1 MSVTKLLGQCE
12 FVVQV
17 QHSRLQ
23 SGEERQL
30 RATLRQLESR
40 RSSVER
46 AGLVHLAVMGEGGI
60 GGVLQGV
67 RALEGHVNAILA
79 QEEAH
84 AGLSAAGKFVFC
96 LLHVVLAL
104 GMVSEGGKYV
114 CMCECASVH
123 VCAAMGT

>member
-1 MSVTKLLGQCE
+1 ML
-12 FVVQV
+12 QV
-17 QHSRLQ
+17 QQSKLQ
-23 SGEERQL
+23 PGEERQL

-46 AGLVHLAVMGEGGI
+46 AGLVHLAVMGEGGL

-84 AGLSAAGKFVFC
+84 AGLS
-96 LLHVVLAL
+96 
-104 GMVSEGGKYV
+104 SEGETYFV
-114 CMCECASVH
+114 CSSKFE
-123 VCAAMGT
+123 G